1 MEIRD
6 LYMSSQLHNVISNDL
21 SANMLNH
28 CYMISGVDEFL
39 LDNFAI
45 FLAKEIFCVGENKPC
60 LSCINCQKIEH
71 SNMVDLA
78 IYPRGDKSLM
88 TEDINEIVN
97 DCLIRAM
104 ENDYKVY
111 ILKNFHLC
119 TIQAQNK
126 ILKTLEEPPQN
137 VVFIITSNN
146 DSLILPT
153 IASRAKKININLLN
167 KEDCNNILKSLK
179 IDNSEILSGMSGG
192 NVSMALNLS
201 KNADPLNIVKLVI
214 NTLLNLRASNDIIKY
229 SSLILALKKD
239 FVFFLD
245 TMHLVLRDI
254 IVMSS
259 GKINFE
265 MFNGEIE
272 KLSQMYNKEQIYKI
286 SRKINEIYGKLS
298 FNCNFS
304 GVVDK
309 FLLDILEVKFLCQK

>member
-1 MEIRD
+1 
-6 LYMSSQLHNVISNDL
+6 
-21 SANMLNH
+21 
-28 CYMISGVDEFL
+28 MISSADEFL

-45 FLAKEIFCVGENKPC
+45 LLAKEIFCVGENKPC
-60 LSCINCQKIEH
+60 LSCIHCQKIEH
-71 SNMVDLA
+71 SNMVDLS
-78 IYPRGDKSLM
+78 IYPKSDKPLV

-104 ENDYKVY
+104 ESEYKVY

-119 TIQAQNK
+119 TVQAQNK

-146 DSLILPT
+146 DGLILPT
-153 IASRAKKININLLN
+153 ISSRAKKINVNLLS
-167 KEDCNNILKSLK
+167 KDDCNNILKGLN

-214 NTLLNLRASNDIIKY
+214 NTMLNLRASSDIIKY
-229 SSLILALKKD
+229 SSLILSLKKD

-245 TMHLVLRDI
+245 TMQLILRDI
-254 IVMSS
+254 SVFDS

-265 MFNGEIE
+265 MFKSDIE
-272 KLSQMYNKEQIYKI
+272 KLSQIYNKEQLYKI
-286 SRKINEIYGKLS
+286 SSKINEIYGKLS
-298 FNCNFS
+298 FNCNIN